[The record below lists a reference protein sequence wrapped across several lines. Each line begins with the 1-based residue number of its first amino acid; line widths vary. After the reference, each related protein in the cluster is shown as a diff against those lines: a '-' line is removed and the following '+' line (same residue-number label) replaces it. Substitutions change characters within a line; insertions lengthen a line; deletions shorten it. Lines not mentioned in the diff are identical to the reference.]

1 MGKATNFLWKLF
13 RKATNAAEAKE
24 KEPAKIKVQRKL
36 TKIAY
41 HKTTIRLPA
50 DLVKAYKHAAV
61 ERNIP
66 YSQLVEEA
74 LDYYL
79 REVLRR
85 RR

>member
-1 MGKATNFLWKLF
+1 MGKTAAFLWRLF
-13 RKATNAAEAKE
+13 RKATEE
-24 KEPAKIKVQRKL
+24 QPQETTEPKVTMRHGL
-36 TKIAY
+36 TKKAY

-61 ERNIP
+61 ERNTT
-66 YSQLVEEA
+66 YSYLIEEA

-85 RR
+85 KP